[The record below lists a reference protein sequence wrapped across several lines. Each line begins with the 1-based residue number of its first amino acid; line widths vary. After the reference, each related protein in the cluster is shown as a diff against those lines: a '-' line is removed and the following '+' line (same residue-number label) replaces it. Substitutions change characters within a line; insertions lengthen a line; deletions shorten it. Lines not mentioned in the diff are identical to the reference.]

1 MNFWVK
7 EQEVH
12 LQLSKGIAQPQ
23 SVYDVAHRSSILP
36 HILLNKKNWS
46 RTTSGQ
52 HVLHLVRRVYLQWH
66 AYLMNSF
73 SSNVVYQNVSFL
85 GINDFTLSSVFQ
97 SSTFQ
102 EHFSLLS

>member
-36 HILLNKKNWS
+36 HILLNKKNW
-46 RTTSGQ
+46 
-52 HVLHLVRRVYLQWH
+52 
-66 AYLMNSF
+66 F
-73 SSNVVYQNVSFL
+73 K
-85 GINDFTLSSVFQ
+85 
-97 SSTFQ
+97 
-102 EHFSLLS
+102 